1 MGWEPGRSS
10 MAVKDDAL
18 WHVLVDKLQHGPLS
32 PSQVLV
38 GLRDGTF
45 GGDTPTWRPGFE
57 NWVPL
62 REVREF
68 WMPPSGPER
77 QVVGEGPPTP
87 HQAFDPKKQLD
98 EKWSLWGAATVG
110 LVISSVLFC
119 LSALTTDGYRLASTG
134 YDPSAGLL
142 GELTG
147 ELFFIPLLFAVI
159 AVIRNAV
166 RRRSL
171 RPSSAS
177 AGRRA
182 AIFFGIMIAIAVS
195 LKIFGT
201 LYFSRNEIIT
211 GDARADFVNSFL
223 KSCFRTQRAAAV
235 NTSLTDTQIDSYCNC
250 VASSVANTLTYNQ
263 LGGSNVME
271 HLKQAAATAAPSCQ
285 ARR

>member
-1 MGWEPGRSS
+1 

-18 WHVLVDKLQHGPLS
+18 WHVLVDKLQRGPLR
-32 PSQVLV
+32 PSQVLA
-38 GLRDGTF
+38 GLRDGIF
-45 GGDTPTWRPGFE
+45 GGDTPIWRPGLE

-68 WMPPSGPER
+68 WTPPSGPER
-77 QVVGEGPPTP
+77 QAASEGEGPPTP
-87 HQAFDPKKQLD
+87 DQAFDPKKQLD
-98 EKWSLWGAATVG
+98 EKWSLWGAATGG

-119 LSALTTDGYRLASTG
+119 LRALTTDGYRLASIG
-134 YDPSAGLL
+134 YDPSAGQL
-142 GELTG
+142 GELIG
-147 ELFFIPLLFAVI
+147 ELFFVPLLFAMI

-177 AGRRA
+177 ASRRVA
-182 AIFFGIMIAIAVS
+182 VFFGIMIAIAVS

-201 LYFSRNEIIT
+201 LYFSRNEIIS

-223 KSCFRTQRAAAV
+223 KGCFRTQRATAV

-250 VASSVANTLTYNQ
+250 VASSVAKTLTYNQ
-263 LGGSNVME
+263 LGGSNIME
-271 HLKQAAATAAPSCQ
+271 NLKQAATTAAPSCQ
-285 ARR
+285 VRR